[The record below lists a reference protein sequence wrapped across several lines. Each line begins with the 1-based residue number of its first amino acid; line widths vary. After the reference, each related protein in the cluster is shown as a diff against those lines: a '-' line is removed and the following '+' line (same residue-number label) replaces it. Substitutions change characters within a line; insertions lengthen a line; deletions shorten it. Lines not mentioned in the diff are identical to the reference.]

1 MVEGY
6 CTTKSQQTDVPYERI
21 ITNIT
26 SDSNCT
32 TVNRKLDWGGEGV
45 EMIYMYVFYI
55 VIVISFK

>member
-1 MVEGY
+1 MVEGH

-32 TVNRKLDWGGEGV
+32 AVNRKLDWGGEG
-45 EMIYMYVFYI
+45 
-55 VIVISFK
+55 